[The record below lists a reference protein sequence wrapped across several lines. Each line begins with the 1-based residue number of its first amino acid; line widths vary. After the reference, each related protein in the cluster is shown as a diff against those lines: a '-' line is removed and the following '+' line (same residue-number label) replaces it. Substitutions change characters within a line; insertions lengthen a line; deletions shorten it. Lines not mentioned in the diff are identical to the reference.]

1 MKFLLDTNICVY
13 LIKHKPPQVIDRFR
27 ACELGDIAISSIT
40 VAELNYGIAK
50 SQQRDRNQAALDRF
64 LLPLTIVPFD
74 RAASDYYGQL
84 RHNLERQ
91 GQPIGNMDL
100 LIAAHALSLRL
111 EIVTN
116 NVREFSRIPHL
127 SVQNWA
133 DPPNESNASE
143 A

>member
-27 ACELGDIAISSIT
+27 TCELGDIAISSIT

-74 RAASDYYGQL
+74 RAASDQYGNL
-84 RHNLERQ
+84 RHDLERQ

-100 LIAAHALSLRL
+100 LIAAHALSLNL
-111 EIVTN
+111 TIVTN

-127 SVQNWA
+127 IVQNWA
-133 DPPNESNASE
+133 A
-143 A
+143 

>member
-1 MKFLLDTNICVY
+1 MVSMKFLLDTNICVY

-40 VAELNYGIAK
+40 VAELEYGIAK

-74 RAASDYYGQL
+74 RAASHHYGEL
-84 RHNLERQ
+84 RYSLERQ

-100 LIAAHALSLRL
+100 LIAAHALSLNL
-111 EIVTN
+111 AIVTN

-127 SVQNWA
+127 VVQNWA
-133 DPPNESNASE
+133 EPANGSM
-143 A
+143 